1 MKKRHFILAIAIL
14 ALAGIV
20 SGAGAHLKYGILKP
34 LDLYQDKSIFELPF
48 LMYSDEYLRFLV
60 EHAEEMKEME
70 QNPTTVPTKPT
81 QPATDPT
88 RPTESSGT
96 SDVTDSTSDDTQVT
110 EPSDTGTT
118 DSTGSSDTV
127 DTTDSTGESTTT
139 EPTTQPSTS
148 TSSSKEPNFDF
159 PAGVG
164 SDWFDNT
171 LFIGDSR
178 VVGLREYARSGN
190 ADYFCDVGMHLLN
203 YDDKTLSDKTFSN
216 YTLEQLLNERQ
227 YDKIIV
233 NFGLNECG
241 FNDYSF
247 KMLYRNLLSM
257 LQEKQP
263 DAIIIL
269 NGIMSVT
276 KTKADTADYMQ
287 PSFIFQ
293 RSAFIASL
301 CDGQKVFY
309 IDCNE
314 YFTDENGYLF
324 TSITND
330 GYHPTASGYSHWRNW
345 MSYAIGQLEL

>member
-1 MKKRHFILAIAIL
+1 MKKRHFVLPIAIVVLAAIL
-14 ALAGIV
+14 AGF
-20 SGAGAHLKYGILKP
+20 GAHLKYSILKP
-34 LDLYQDKSIFELPF
+34 LDLYQDKSVFELPF

-60 EHAEEMKEME
+60 EHAEEMKQME
-70 QNPTTVPTKPT
+70 QDSTTS
-81 QPATDPT
+81 PT
-88 RPTESSGT
+88 RPTAPSTEPTGSTGTTNSTARPTEPTDSSATTGTSGT
-96 SDVTDSTSDDTQVT
+96 TNSTDSTANTESD
-110 EPSDTGTT
+110 P
-118 DSTGSSDTV
+118 
-127 DTTDSTGESTTT
+127 STTT
-139 EPTTQPSTS
+139 TTQPTTTTQQPTTS
-148 TSSSKEPNFDF
+148 TSGSKEPDFNF
-159 PAGVG
+159 PEGV
-164 SDWFDNT
+164 DDAWFDNT

-203 YDDKTLSDKTFSN
+203 YDDKTLSDRNFSN
-216 YTLEQLLNERQ
+216 YTLEQLLTERQ

-247 KMLYRNLLSM
+247 KLLYNKLLSM
-257 LQEKQP
+257 LKEKQP
-263 DAIIIL
+263 NAIIIL

-276 KTKADTADYMQ
+276 KTKADTADYLQ

-293 RSAFIASL
+293 RSAFIQSI
-301 CDGQKVFY
+301 CDGETVYY

-330 GYHPTASGYSHWRNW
+330 GYHPTASGYSYWRNW
-345 MSYAIGQLEL
+345 MSYAISLLGL